1 MTTNDQLQQSLS
13 QILEQAV
20 SGVQAGVSLLSAE
33 LPDVIH
39 QLLLWKMIES
49 LIWCFVGI
57 FFTVGALRWIV
68 KNSGRGKEDG
78 RKYKETLTHDDLG
91 DIALWSPILIGLLLT
106 IAVIACFT
114 INITWLQILIAP
126 KVYLI
131 EYAASLVSK

>member
-1 MTTNDQLQQSLS
+1 MTMNDKLQQSLS

-39 QLLLWKMIES
+39 QLLMWKMIES
-49 LIWCFVGI
+49 LIWCIGGI
-57 FFTVGALRWIV
+57 AFTVVAIRLFV
-68 KNSGRGKEDG
+68 KNSGRGKEVG
-78 RKYKETLTHDDLG
+78 LKYKPTLTHDEQGNL
-91 DIALWSPILIGLLLT
+91 AEWSPALLIPLAI
-106 IAVIACFT
+106 IAIIAIIT

-131 EYAASLVSK
+131 EYAASLVTK

>member
-1 MTTNDQLQQSLS
+1 MTMNDQLQQSLS

-39 QLLLWKMIES
+39 QLLMWKMIES
-49 LIWCFVGI
+49 LIWCIGGI
-57 FFTVGALRWIV
+57 VFTVVAIRWLV
-68 KNSGRGKEDG
+68 KNSGRGKEVG
-78 RKYKETLTHDDLG
+78 YKYKPTLTHDEFGDLAPWLPVT
-91 DIALWSPILIGLLLT
+91 IFPLAALVI
-106 IAVIACFT
+106 IACIT

-131 EYAASLVSK
+131 EYAASLVTK